1 MSSTTT
7 APAAQL
13 EALARAHGLTLT
25 PAEPGTDFSGNPT
38 TRAVLALAAEPAK
51 QQTLELSESFDPS
64 QPRFAAELSTFFA
77 EAAQRLRNPR
87 PECYYTMLGL
97 PLSFGQFAWPFHA
110 STSGADTF
118 IVHGEVRLET
128 GAESILHAKV
138 SASMTRTFAEVVA
151 ALEQP
156 FAESFIYNAV
166 RKTLDQGQLELVK
179 SGNRQPVPVTTRYH
193 SAKQDRFVFNDTNEE
208 QRKHFVAGKIFWL
221 SGVLGGGAPV
231 WVADPRD
238 AQYLNTSPGELS
250 KAAAALA
257 GGGLLTL
264 SSGGE
269 WAAAT
274 AKLEERREQFEA
286 EVQDGLNFI
295 KPSFNESMRAGHTNM

>member
-1 MSSTTT
+1 
-7 APAAQL
+7 
-13 EALARAHGLTLT
+13 
-25 PAEPGTDFSGNPT
+25 
-38 TRAVLALAAEPAK
+38 
-51 QQTLELSESFDPS
+51 
-64 QPRFAAELSTFFA
+64 
-77 EAAQRLRNPR
+77 
-87 PECYYTMLGL
+87 
-97 PLSFGQFAWPFHA
+97 
-110 STSGADTF
+110 
-118 IVHGEVRLET
+118 
-128 GAESILHAKV
+128 
-138 SASMTRTFAEVVA
+138 
-151 ALEQP
+151 
-156 FAESFIYNAV
+156 
-166 RKTLDQGQLELVK
+166 
-179 SGNRQPVPVTTRYH
+179 VTTRYH

-238 AQYLNTSPGELS
+238 AQYLNTTPGELT

-257 GGGLLTL
+257 GDGLLTL

-295 KPSFNESMRAGHTNM
+295 KPSFNESMRSGHTNM